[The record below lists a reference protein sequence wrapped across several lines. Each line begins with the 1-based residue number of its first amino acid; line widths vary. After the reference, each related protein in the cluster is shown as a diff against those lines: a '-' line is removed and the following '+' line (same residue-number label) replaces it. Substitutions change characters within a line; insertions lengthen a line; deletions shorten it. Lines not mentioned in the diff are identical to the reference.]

1 VSILTAL
8 RAALAIEHQVI
19 YGYGVV
25 GAHVHGRLQTS
36 ARDALTAHE
45 ERRDRLVRQI
55 QRRGGR
61 PPVAAPAY
69 ALSTPV
75 DDGVTAARLGAQ
87 LEAAA
92 AGALWDVIA
101 ASERQSEDRRLGVS
115 WLAESTRLLDQWR
128 LVAGAQD
135 LVALPGQP
143 S

>member
-8 RAALAIEHQVI
+8 QAALATEHEVI

-45 ERRDRLVRQI
+45 ERRDRLALQI
-55 QRRGGR
+55 RHRGGR

-69 ALSTPV
+69 ALPAPV

-101 ASERQSEDRRLGVS
+101 ASGRESKERRQGVA